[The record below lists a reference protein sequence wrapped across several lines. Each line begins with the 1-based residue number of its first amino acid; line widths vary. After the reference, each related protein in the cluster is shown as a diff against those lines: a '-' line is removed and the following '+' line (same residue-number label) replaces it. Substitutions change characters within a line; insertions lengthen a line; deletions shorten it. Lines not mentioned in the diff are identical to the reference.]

1 MSEGALS
8 DVKVLDFAHYIAGP
22 YCTKLLADY
31 GADVLKVERPDDG
44 EGSRRLGEDDEYVYK
59 TLLEVSDAEYAQLD
73 QEGHIGMDYVAGMP

>member
-1 MSEGALS
+1 MKGRCPTSKSWILPTTS
-8 DVKVLDFAHYIAGP
+8 PGP
-22 YCTKLLADY
+22 TAPSSLADY